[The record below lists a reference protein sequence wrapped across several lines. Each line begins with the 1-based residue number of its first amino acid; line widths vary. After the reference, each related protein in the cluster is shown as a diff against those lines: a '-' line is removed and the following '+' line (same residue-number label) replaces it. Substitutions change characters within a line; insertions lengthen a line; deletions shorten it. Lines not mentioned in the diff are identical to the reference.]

1 MKRAMR
7 GADTLSELLRAVR
20 LTGAVFFDVRASSPW
35 VEETQPGPNIASRVL
50 PGVEHVISYHAVTH
64 GTCFAGVVDAPPVRL
79 ETGDVIVFPHGDPH
93 VLASAPG
100 LRARG
105 PNPADHYARRAAEH
119 LPRTVNTGGGGPDR
133 THLVCGFLGCDVRP
147 FNPLIAAL
155 PRYIVA
161 RDRPGDEQAW
171 LAPLVRLALS
181 ESTARRSGSEVVLAR
196 LSELLFVEVVRRYL
210 DSLPEGQTGWLAG
223 LRDPCVG
230 RALSLL
236 HGQPARAWSLA
247 ALAHG
252 AGLSRSALAERFT
265 DLVGVPPMQYLLRW
279 RLQLA
284 AGLLAEGGKVSAV
297 ALEVGYDSEAAFSRA
312 FKRIVGQPPASW
324 RDRQVRTAHAE
335 SARRADPRWIAESAP
350 DAPVSVTMR

>member
-1 MKRAMR
+1 MR

-35 VEETQPGPNIASRVL
+35 VEEAQAGPAIASRVL

-64 GTCFAGVVDAPPVRL
+64 GTCWAGVVGAPPVRL
-79 ETGDVIVFPHGDPH
+79 EAGDVIVFPQGDPH

-100 LRARG
+100 LRAAG
-105 PNPADHYARRAAEH
+105 PNPADGYARRTAEH
-119 LPRTVNTGGGGPDR
+119 LPRPVATGGGGPDR

-147 FNPLIAAL
+147 FNPLVAAL
-155 PRYIVA
+155 PRCLVA
-161 RDRPGDEQAW
+161 RDRPGDPDAW

-181 ESTARRSGSEVVLAR
+181 ESSARRSGSEVVLAR
-196 LSELLFVEVVRRYL
+196 LSELLFVEVVRRYV

-223 LRDPCVG
+223 LRDPFVG

-236 HGQPARAWSLA
+236 HGQPARAWSIA
-247 ALAHG
+247 ALAQEV
-252 AGLSRSALAERFT
+252 GLSRSALAERFT
-265 DLVGVPPMQYLLRW
+265 ALVEVPPMQYLLRW

-312 FKRIVGQPPASW
+312 FKKIVGQPPASW
-324 RDRQVRTAHAE
+324 RERQVREAHLE
-335 SARRADPRWIAESAP
+335 RTRRADPRFVAESAP
-350 DAPVSVTMR
+350 ALPVSAPTR

>member
-1 MKRAMR
+1 MG

-35 VEETQPGPNIASRVL
+35 VEQAQSGPNIASRVL

-64 GTCFAGVVDAPPVRL
+64 GSCWAGVVGAPLVRL

-93 VLASAPG
+93 VLASDPR
-100 LRARG
+100 LRSAG
-105 PNPADHYARRAAEH
+105 PNPAEGYARRPAEH

-133 THLVCGFLGCDVRP
+133 THLVCGFLGCDVHP
-147 FNPLIAAL
+147 FNPLVAAL
-155 PRYIVA
+155 PRCIVA
-161 RDRPGDEQAW
+161 RDRPGDHEGW

-181 ESTARRSGSEVVLAR
+181 ESTGRRSGSEVVLAR
-196 LSELLFVEVVRRYL
+196 LSELMFVEVVRRYV
-210 DSLPEGQTGWLAG
+210 DALPEGQTGWLAG

-236 HGQPARAWSLA
+236 HGQPSRAWSLA
-247 ALAHG
+247 ALAHE

-265 DLVGVPPMQYLLRW
+265 ALVGVPPMQYLLRW

-284 AGLLAEGGKVSAV
+284 AGLLAQGAKVSAV

-312 FKRIVGQPPASW
+312 FKKIVGQPPASW
-324 RDRQVRTAHAE
+324 RDRQARIAYVE
-335 SARRADPRWIAESAP
+335 STRRADPRFVAESAP
-350 DAPVSVTMR
+350 GAAVSVTMR